1 MKTLIIVAIILGIAF
16 LFFVAK
22 AEKSL
27 IITGNE
33 VMPAGLTDVPKMLL
47 DKIGGISSKISGN
60 GKIED
65 LVNLESISAGNV
77 VSGVKDFISGTINKI
92 TETIKAP
99 IEDKVNEILCPQE

>member
-27 IITGNE
+27 TITGNE
-33 VMPAGLTDVPKMLL
+33 VVPAGIINVPKAFL
-47 DKIGGISSKISGN
+47 DKVNEMSFKISNGGEN
-60 GKIED
+60 GKLI
-65 LVNLESISAGNV
+65 NLEPISTDNII
-77 VSGVKDFISGTINKI
+77 SGVKDFISGTINKI

-99 IEDKVNEILCPQE
+99 IEDKVNSLLCPQE